1 MRPVAT
7 QGVSKVPLVHFSVL
21 QLPCLK
27 CLQLWQIC
35 WNAYFKTHLPLLDNG
50 LKRGHGQGGAQ
61 EADQQGV
68 LHPDLLDDS
77 LFCNN
82 FREMAVSVSAMMN
95 WADDSTICW
104 ETGSDVYKSPPSL
117 STTVLNKGN
126 FLAIYESVF
135 MTPSHT
141 HGSHSKQEIWHRS
154 HFEKFKIKISWQSE
168 NICAA

>member
-61 EADQQGV
+61 EADQQGA
-68 LHPDLLDDS
+68 LHPECWMILCSVIISERWRLVCQLWWTGLMTALFAERLVLMFIRAPHLCQQLFSTKEISSQYMSQS
-77 LFCNN
+77 LWLPLTHMVLTLN
-82 FREMAVSVSAMMN
+82 RKSG
-95 WADDSTICW
+95 
-104 ETGSDVYKSPPSL
+104 TGHILRNS
-117 STTVLNKGN
+117 
-126 FLAIYESVF
+126 
-135 MTPSHT
+135 
-141 HGSHSKQEIWHRS
+141 R
-154 HFEKFKIKISWQSE
+154 
-168 NICAA
+168 